1 MVISAPHIWEEA
13 ATGSARKARHRQF
26 RRHQVFERRADRLE
40 FNGAQGS
47 GLARGNA
54 VTGISPL
61 QESLYNRRC
70 KLSPDRK
77 IGAAESDQTSEP
89 TGAEAQYAAASCDVP
104 PN

>member
-1 MVISAPHIWEEA
+1 MRNISTSNLDRPRVLLVEDDAAFA
-13 ATGSARKARHRQF
+13 ATKSSSAVPTDLNLLAPR
-26 RRHQVFERRADRLE
+26 
-40 FNGAQGS
+40 GS